1 MRQSLHPSLRASVPR
16 RRRFL
21 GHRFLCGIGGVV
33 LALIVCSPGRLAAQ
47 EGTSHGSAV
56 TLDMAR
62 VTCGDLLGMNE
73 DDALTTLTWMKG
85 YYSGI
90 RRDTTWNL
98 GESAARG
105 RRLLELCRADK
116 SKTVMSTIEKNQ

>member
-1 MRQSLHPSLRASVPR
+1 MPR

-116 SKTVMSTIEKNQ
+116 SKTVMSTIEQNQ